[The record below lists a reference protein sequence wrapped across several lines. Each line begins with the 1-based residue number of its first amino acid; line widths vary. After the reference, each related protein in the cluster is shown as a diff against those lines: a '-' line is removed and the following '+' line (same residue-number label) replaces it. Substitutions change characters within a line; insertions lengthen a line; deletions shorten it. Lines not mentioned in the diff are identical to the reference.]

1 MHNLYSR
8 FCLRILKL
16 VVIDVRFNREFQ
28 GLWLPGYNKYIDND
42 SKRFSFLLI
51 IFY

>member
-8 FCLRILKL
+8 FCLRISKL

-28 GLWLPGYNKYIDND
+28 GLWLPGYNKYIDNILNA
-42 SKRFSFLLI
+42 FL
-51 IFY
+51 FF